1 MTLCLVAPVSGPI
14 VDPFVAPAC
23 PYCPGERTID
33 FASRPDE
40 AIRAPIGGVVH
51 FAGAVAG
58 RVYVTIRPEP
68 DGREPQS
75 NPRHGTRQGIL
86 VTVGGVERIADGV
99 RRGRLVEPGQILGWA
114 TGPDEPVSLS
124 VRDDSGLHLDPTP
137 HLGTLRSGGPRS
149 RLIPVDGTA
158 RHPGPRAVCR
168 PGG

>member
-1 MTLCLVAPVSGPI
+1 MTLCLVAPVPGPI

-23 PYCPGERTID
+23 PYCAGERTID
-33 FASRPDE
+33 FASRRDE

-68 DGREPQS
+68 DGREPGS
-75 NPRHGTRQGIL
+75 NRRQGMRQGIL
-86 VTVGGVERIADGV
+86 VTVGGVGRIADGV
-99 RRGRLVEPGQILGWA
+99 RRGRVVEPGRVLGWA
-114 TGPDEPVSLS
+114 AGPDDPVSLS
-124 VRDDSGLHLDPTP
+124 VRDESGLHLDPTP

-149 RLIPVDGTA
+149 RLIPLDGTA

-168 PGG
+168 PDG